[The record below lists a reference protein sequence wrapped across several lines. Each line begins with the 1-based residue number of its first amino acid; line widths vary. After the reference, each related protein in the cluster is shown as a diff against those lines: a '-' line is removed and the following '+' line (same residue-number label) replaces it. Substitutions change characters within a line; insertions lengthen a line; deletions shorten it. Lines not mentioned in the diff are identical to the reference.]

1 MTGRAPTPAAKR
13 QRRHRTRRAAGVRV
27 VLVEIGGDV
36 IQALIQRG
44 WLSEADIG
52 DRQVLAEALADLAE
66 CWADDRLT
74 ASPIVIGMADNS

>member
-1 MTGRAPTPAAKR
+1 M
-13 QRRHRTRRAAGVRV
+13 
-27 VLVEIGGDV
+27 LVEIGGDV

-74 ASPIVIGMADNS
+74 ANPIVIGTVNNS